1 MKHPA
6 QVIIRPLI
14 TEKGTMLR
22 FNQNQYLFEV
32 AGDATKIDIKNA
44 LKALYGVDV
53 LQVRTMWVKPK
64 PRRLGATRRMGYTR
78 KWKKA
83 IVSIRPDQTIEDFN
97 L

>member
-22 FNQNQYLFEV
+22 MLNNQYLFEV
-32 AGDATKIDIKNA
+32 ANDATKIDIKHA
-44 LKALYGVDV
+44 LKQLYNVDAV
-53 LQVRTMWVKPK
+53 KVRTMWVKPK
-64 PRRLGATRRMGYTR
+64 PKRVGMRSQGYT
-78 KWKKA
+78 KAWKKA
-83 IVSIRPDQTIEDFN
+83 IVTLKPDQTIDDFS